1 MSETN
6 QTNIDVSKV
15 QKMHTNK
22 KEIVFTL
29 NTKD

>member
-15 QKMHTNK
+15 QKMHTNNK
-22 KEIVFTL
+22 
-29 NTKD
+29 